1 MKYELDSFIQYV
13 RRLPTIRTRSKNVRG
28 HYIRFRKINDEWFR
42 FDDGVV
48 HQVQIQWEYNV
59 NLVVYRRNDT
69 PAFMPP
75 VDLSGIPHLQ
85 KSVVLNLKNSSGD
98 ANDNKNTNGPSSQRP
113 PLITPSST
121 NANVGQSV
129 GNLPSIEKPQRM
141 QAYRQNKDYVV
152 YYAPDSNS
160 SSEEPMKDHTHSDT
174 DYIPPKSAGIF
185 CLNICHLCS
194 HVILCQWSIEGLEN
208 YLALC
213 M

>member
-1 MKYELDSFIQYV
+1 MRYELDSFIQYFG
-13 RRLPTIRTRSKNVRG
+13 RLPTIRTRSKNVRG
-28 HYIRFRKINDEWFR
+28 HYIGFRKINDEWFC

-48 HQVQIQWEYNV
+48 HRVQIQQEFNV

-85 KSVVLNLKNSSGD
+85 KSVVLNRKNSSGD
-98 ANDNKNTNGPSSQRP
+98 ANDNKTTNGTSSQRP

-121 NANVGQSV
+121 DGNGVRSAA
-129 GNLPSIEKPQRM
+129 NLPSIEKPQRM
-141 QAYRQNKDYVV
+141 QPYRRNKDYVV
-152 YYAPDSNS
+152 YYAPNSTS
-160 SSEEPMKDHTHSDT
+160 SSEEPMEDRTHSDT

-208 YLALC
+208 DLALC
-213 M
+213 T